1 MTACGFP
8 LFVALWNRMQRL
20 ETPSVHFVIATFL
33 EVSWERG
40 DKTLLLMAFRSC
52 GKSTLVGL
60 FCVWVLWRN
69 PDLRILVVSA
79 DLALAKKMVRNVKR
93 ILERHF
99 LTRHLKPDAID
110 QWGSDRFT
118 VRRNLELRDPSMLA
132 KGVTSNL
139 TGTRADFIICDDVEV
154 PKTSE
159 TAQKRAFLRERLLE
173 LDYILTPNGTQLY
186 VGTPHCFHTIY
197 ADAPREELGE
207 KTNFLYGFK
216 RLVVPVLNASGGSV
230 WPERFPLDRIDAIR
244 KKTGPA
250 HFKSQMLCAPVNISE
265 GYLRPEQMIVYEKEL
280 DYREAS
286 GRPVLSLNGRKLVS
300 VSAWWD
306 PSFGRDRGDRS
317 VLAIVY
323 TDEDGEYWLH
333 HLALIRV
340 QASSKEDEA
349 TQQCRQVAELVARY
363 YLPSI
368 ALETN
373 GLGKFL
379 PGILRRELSR
389 KGLSC
394 AVREMT
400 SNKPKSVRILEA
412 FDVVLAA
419 RALHVHSS
427 VLRTPFQM
435 EMEDWR
441 PQKSSGHDDCLDAV
455 AGAISLEP
463 VRFKRLTGGKR
474 VGWQAMQPYA
484 GHHDFDV

>member
-8 LFVALWNRMQRL
+8 LFVALWNRMQGL

-230 WPERFPLDRIDAIR
+230 
-244 KKTGPA
+244 
-250 HFKSQMLCAPVNISE
+250 
-265 GYLRPEQMIVYEKEL
+265 
-280 DYREAS
+280 
-286 GRPVLSLNGRKLVS
+286 
-300 VSAWWD
+300 
-306 PSFGRDRGDRS
+306 
-317 VLAIVY
+317 
-323 TDEDGEYWLH
+323 
-333 HLALIRV
+333 
-340 QASSKEDEA
+340 
-349 TQQCRQVAELVARY
+349 
-363 YLPSI
+363 
-368 ALETN
+368 
-373 GLGKFL
+373 
-379 PGILRRELSR
+379 
-389 KGLSC
+389 
-394 AVREMT
+394 
-400 SNKPKSVRILEA
+400 
-412 FDVVLAA
+412 
-419 RALHVHSS
+419 
-427 VLRTPFQM
+427 
-435 EMEDWR
+435 
-441 PQKSSGHDDCLDAV
+441 
-455 AGAISLEP
+455 
-463 VRFKRLTGGKR
+463 
-474 VGWQAMQPYA
+474 
-484 GHHDFDV
+484 